1 MNIDWSKAPEWA
13 NAVIKAKTGNLVWV
27 PFADGICIG
36 LMVEGGYPQE
46 VDMVPPHEWK
56 LVEVR
61 PTEPWNGEGL
71 PPVGTVCEFAGFNP
85 EETMPTD
92 PRVGDQVTV
101 IAHFMSGSFE
111 VAAFTFYAPPEFEY
125 LQVAQGAY
133 GCFRPIRTPK
143 QIAAE
148 ERLAAINYMEIDA
161 GMCATAF
168 DGDPEARAW
177 IENLIDKGWR
187 KPVSE

>member
-71 PPVGTVCEFAGFNP
+71 PPVGTVRDSNVEGTW
-85 EETMPTD
+85 EES
-92 PRVGDQVTV
+92 TV
-101 IAHFMSGSFE
+101 IAHDRGMAIIRRFSHEHEATMYNPVDES
-111 VAAFTFYAPPEFEY
+111 
-125 LQVAQGAY
+125 QI
-133 GCFRPIRTPK
+133 RPIRTPE
-143 QIAAE
+143 QIEAE
-148 ERLAAINYMEIDA
+148 ERKAAIDAMYRVFHDSPGLAAQEGIAALYDA
-161 GMCATAF
+161 GYRKQV
-168 DGDPEARAW
+168 DP
-177 IENLIDKGWR
+177 
-187 KPVSE
+187 

>member
-1 MNIDWSKAPEWA
+1 MNIDWSKAPAWA

-71 PPVGTVCEFAGFNP
+71 PPVGTVCDSNVEGTW
-85 EETMPTD
+85 EES
-92 PRVGDQVTV
+92 TV
-101 IAHFMSGSFE
+101 IAHDRGMAIIRRFSHEHEATMYNPVDES
-111 VAAFTFYAPPEFEY
+111 
-125 LQVAQGAY
+125 QI
-133 GCFRPIRTPK
+133 RPIRTPE
-143 QIAAE
+143 QVAAE
-148 ERLAAINYMEIDA
+148 DRDKAIEGMIADTNILTGIMSDRRIMAGQLYDA
-161 GMCATAF
+161 GY
-168 DGDPEARAW
+168 
-177 IENLIDKGWR
+177 R
-187 KPVSE
+187 KQASP